1 MFNLNPIFRSIAL
14 KLKPL
19 TRREL
24 QILVLI
30 VMGYTSEQ
38 IGEILFISPETV
50 GKHRTNIYARILCH
64 DIADVISFMVLN
76 NICEMSDISM
86 ARGTVTI

>member
-1 MFNLNPIFRSIAL
+1 MFILNPIIRSIAL

-24 QILVLI
+24 QVLVFI
-30 VMGYTSEQ
+30 VMGYTSEE
-38 IGEILFISPETV
+38 IGDHLCISEETV
-50 GKHRTNIYARILCH
+50 GKHRTNTYARILCH
-64 DIADVISFMVLN
+64 NIADVISFMVLN
-76 NICEMSDISM
+76 KICEMSDIAQ

>member
-1 MFNLNPIFRSIAL
+1 MFILNPIIRSIAL

-30 VMGYTSEQ
+30 VMGYTSEE
-38 IGEILFISPETV
+38 IGDILCISPDTV
-50 GKHRTNIYARILCH
+50 DKHRTNIYARILCH
-64 DIADVISFMVLN
+64 NVADVISFMVLN
-76 NICEMSDISM
+76 KICEMSDIAQ